1 MSNLGIDWK
10 KFVIFLIIT
19 GGLLYLT
26 SSFFMS
32 LGIVLLR
39 FVLEH
44 FVMTYVENKKRKH
57 NDK

>member
-32 LGIVLLR
+32 LGIVLL
-39 FVLEH
+39 EH